1 MALAETISRK
11 VHKLGLIPKF
21 IRLLPVI
28 SFTLALGSVVWL
40 LALPLDG
47 NYRNTYISENALMP
61 SQVNSYFRESEWNF
75 VRGYRE
81 EIKLIEHSSF
91 NEKNSLVEKWL
102 TDIGLVTA
110 YHQNGSANDT
120 LYAIMHA
127 PRGDD
132 TEAMVLTVPWVTSE
146 GEYNEGGLAL
156 AAGLARYFSKMSIW
170 SKNIIFVFPQDS
182 HAVLRSW
189 VEAYHTTLE
198 QTAGSIDAAIVL
210 EYGKNGDYFDYFEM
224 YYEGLNGQLPNL
236 DLLNTISNVA
246 YHEGI
251 HCVIQ
256 NTPSTEL
263 VRNDYYSRTRTLLR
277 GILNLTLSGLKR
289 DVPGCAAFSGWQI
302 QAVTIRAKGTQG
314 PHDVTQFGRVV
325 DTSFRSV
332 NNLLE
337 KFHQSFFFYLML
349 STKHFVSIGTYLPAA
364 VFIAVSFAFSALG
377 CLLNS
382 GVEASSFFNNT
393 GSLLFIFTVIELSS
407 GVLAAALPWITFG
420 SPAEYQDTTVAQ
432 ILFVL
437 SLLTFGLAFTPLI
450 MTKTKKVKF
459 SKSITFGLISL
470 SLFYI
475 SMLITTLLIVNF
487 SLALTVGLLSLPLT
501 LIQPI
506 ISQSIDERI
515 KSNEVPASSEQSVSK
530 KDPISQAVSTAHSKR
545 AQVKVSLCL
554 LVSSPWFVVFLAGSY
569 LDPENGISLMRGLLT
584 SLHELQ
590 CWTWYVVILGWFP
603 AWLTIALSC
612 VFGNFEIDYTSFVN
626 QEKKSI

>member
-251 HCVIQ
+251 H
-256 NTPSTEL
+256 
-263 VRNDYYSRTRTLLR
+263 
-277 GILNLTLSGLKR
+277 
-289 DVPGCAAFSGWQI
+289 
-302 QAVTIRAKGTQG
+302 
-314 PHDVTQFGRVV
+314 
-325 DTSFRSV
+325 
-332 NNLLE
+332 
-337 KFHQSFFFYLML
+337 
-349 STKHFVSIGTYLPAA
+349 
-364 VFIAVSFAFSALG
+364 
-377 CLLNS
+377 
-382 GVEASSFFNNT
+382 
-393 GSLLFIFTVIELSS
+393 
-407 GVLAAALPWITFG
+407 
-420 SPAEYQDTTVAQ
+420 
-432 ILFVL
+432 L
-437 SLLTFGLAFTPLI
+437 SLI
-450 MTKTKKVKF
+450 H
-459 SKSITFGLISL
+459 I
-470 SLFYI
+470 
-475 SMLITTLLIVNF
+475 
-487 SLALTVGLLSLPLT
+487 
-501 LIQPI
+501 
-506 ISQSIDERI
+506 
-515 KSNEVPASSEQSVSK
+515 
-530 KDPISQAVSTAHSKR
+530 
-545 AQVKVSLCL
+545 
-554 LVSSPWFVVFLAGSY
+554 
-569 LDPENGISLMRGLLT
+569 
-584 SLHELQ
+584 
-590 CWTWYVVILGWFP
+590 
-603 AWLTIALSC
+603 
-612 VFGNFEIDYTSFVN
+612 
-626 QEKKSI
+626 